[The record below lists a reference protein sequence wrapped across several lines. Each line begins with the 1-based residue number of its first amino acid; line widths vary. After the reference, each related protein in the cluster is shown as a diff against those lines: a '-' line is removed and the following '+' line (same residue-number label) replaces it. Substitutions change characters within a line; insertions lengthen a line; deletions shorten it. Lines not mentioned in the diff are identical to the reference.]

1 MKRWLPVGPLPE
13 GMAFSGSLQCMI
25 CNSCYQ
31 RINRYQSE
39 ERVSERISGRGAGR
53 FRFQP
58 RRRKLGSK
66 TKFRVYAAP
75 AHQPSSCRRM
85 TIARFSKAPSIIV
98 IIVIICYDDPRH
110 DNSHHPTK
118 HHGIATDAGMRWAYE
133 RTFSVIKTQLKRR
146 KDWQQEL
153 TTAESL
159 MRSGIL
165 DGYLSH
171 HHDHQLMLLLD
182 ENLERKIDWGPP
194 ISEATLTEA
203 ANDTRCQ
210 YEK

>member
-1 MKRWLPVGPLPE
+1 MTTSCAIVDCSVKDGANIAQRDRKVKRWLPVGPLPE

-25 CNSCYQ
+25 CNSFYQ

-85 TIARFSKAPSIIV
+85 TIATFQQSAFDHRHHCHHLLRRPPPRQLPSSYEAPWN
-98 IIVIICYDDPRH
+98 CHRRR
-110 DNSHHPTK
+110 NAL
-118 HHGIATDAGMRWAYE
+118 GL
-133 RTFSVIKTQLKRR
+133 RTNFLGHQDSTQ
-146 KDWQQEL
+146 
-153 TTAESL
+153 
-159 MRSGIL
+159 
-165 DGYLSH
+165 
-171 HHDHQLMLLLD
+171 
-182 ENLERKIDWGPP
+182 
-194 ISEATLTEA
+194 EA
-203 ANDTRCQ
+203 
-210 YEK
+210 